1 MSKTSVEILDNIAK
15 RIMVKMRVII
25 AVINPKPN
33 KEPKEN
39 TIFNAINLAA

>member
-25 AVINPKPN
+25 AVITPSLIKNQRKIPS
-33 KEPKEN
+33 
-39 TIFNAINLAA
+39 LVL